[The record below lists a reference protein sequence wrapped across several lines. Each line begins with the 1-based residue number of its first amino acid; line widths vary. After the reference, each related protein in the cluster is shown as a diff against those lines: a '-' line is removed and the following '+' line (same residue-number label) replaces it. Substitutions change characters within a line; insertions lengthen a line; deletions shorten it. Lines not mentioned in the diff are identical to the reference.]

1 MRAHPTSLV
10 LATRLGLAALGAL
23 AGASQSSCKSLACAP
38 GTIESNN
45 ECVAADVTTS
55 TAACGPFT
63 VLQGNLCVPMFPPT
77 VCDPDTTSESPDPA
91 TGVITCVGT
100 GVSAGC
106 TGTFVC
112 PTPDGTHQT
121 ACGQIYDVET
131 GAPLVKT
138 GATGALCTIGSEAS
152 GPCAL
157 GIQTFDAVAFASNPA
172 TATPLANGGFDIDD
186 CGRFRVK
193 NITQPSGPFIALG
206 LDDAVPANAG
216 PAGVTNTVGIAF
228 PKAMGTATS
237 RLEHFVAKASLTAG
251 WTSSGGPTIASG
263 IYMPL
268 FRAHPATVAS
278 ADSQAGVTMTKTGS
292 TIPNDD
298 FYFGSGATTRTTIEP
313 AATATGPTGAA
324 LVTNGTLSGLY
335 SGTGGLGSNCAW
347 ETHPGASVP
356 QVLFIQIFHPVD
368 EGGTC
373 AQ

>member
-1 MRAHPTSLV
+1 MRAPNTSLV
-10 LATRLGLAALGAL
+10 LLTLGAL
-23 AGASQSSCKSLACAP
+23 AAASQMSCKSLTCAP

-45 ECVAADVTTS
+45 ACVAADVTTNN
-55 TAACGPFT
+55 AACGPFT
-63 VLQGNLCVPMFPPT
+63 VLQGDLCVPMFPPT
-77 VCDPDTTSESPDPA
+77 VCDPGTTSESPDPT
-91 TGVITCVGT
+91 TGVVTCVGT
-100 GVSAGC
+100 GASAGC
-106 TGTFVC
+106 TGAFAC
-112 PTPDGTHQT
+112 PAPDATHQT
-121 ACGQIYDVET
+121 ACGQIYDIET
-131 GAPLVKT
+131 GMPFAKP
-138 GATGALCTIGSEAS
+138 GATGALCTIGSEAT

-157 GIQTFDAVAFASNPA
+157 GIQTFDAVAFASDPA
-172 TATPLANGGFDIDD
+172 HTLPIANGGLEIDD

-228 PKAMGTATS
+228 PKAMGMATPN
-237 RLEHFVAKASLTAG
+237 LEQFVARASLTDG

-263 IYMPL
+263 IYMPI
-268 FRAHPATVAS
+268 FRAHPASVVST
-278 ADSQAGVTMTKTGS
+278 DNQAGVTVTKTGS

-298 FYFGSGATTRTTIEP
+298 FYFGSAATTRTTIDP

-324 LVTNGTLSGLY
+324 LVTNGSLSGLY
-335 SGTGGLGSNCAW
+335 SGLGGLGANCAW

-356 QVLFIQIFHPVD
+356 QVLFVQIFHPVD